1 MAVLDVNSKFANNK
15 SANSAADVMRK
26 DGMLVQPD
34 ITRPITSRSP
44 ISQLPIEM
52 AAKAGETPKFT
63 MNDAHES
70 NKAAVDVDIGASD
83 NGVKTGNNRV
93 KIEEKLYEATNSR
106 IVPSFSNPA
115 MPCPPSSPILAVHS
129 SNDAKYARRNTIDKT
144 SNISKVVENIK
155 IENNMSMESVKK
167 SGPAVHPSAQ
177 LPMKI
182 AVKNGRITIKVPN
195 NAVNKIVKPVGLAMK
210 SAGKSANMK
219 SSSSSSH
226 TSSKKMNKAVSI
238 TKPKMINS
246 RVAEMFKSAKSATAA
261 VRDENKS
268 AKTAM
273 AAMKDMNKS
282 DNISMRLARWYNPA
296 YLRSP

>member
-15 SANSAADVMRK
+15 SAKTAADVMRK

-70 NKAAVDVDIGASD
+70 NKAAVDVDIGARD
-83 NGVKTGNNRV
+83 NGVKTGNNGV

-106 IVPSFSNPA
+106 IVPSSSNPA
-115 MPCPPSSPILAVHS
+115 IPCPPSSPILAVHS
-129 SNDAKYARRNTIDKT
+129 SIDAKYARRNTIDKT

-182 AVKNGRITIKVPN
+182 AVKNGRITKVPN

-210 SAGKSANMK
+210 SAGQSANMK